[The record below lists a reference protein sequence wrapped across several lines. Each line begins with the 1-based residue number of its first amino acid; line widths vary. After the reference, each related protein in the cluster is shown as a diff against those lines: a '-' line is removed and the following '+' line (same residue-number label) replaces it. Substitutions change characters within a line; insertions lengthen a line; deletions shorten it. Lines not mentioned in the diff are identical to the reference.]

1 MAPELAAAYVAGWIP
16 SATVTGLQIW
26 LHRKKV
32 RSPAY
37 RRMQENLRKVNMQW
51 RESRSDL
58 ESYRDG
64 KEAQDLAAYEKN
76 LLLMGTFFLFL
87 SWLGVFFNLLVLF
100 SVHSLAVSRKE
111 RKLFSSDLTAQD
123 LSASQIQEILK
134 ELDETK

>member
-1 MAPELAAAYVAGWIP
+1 MRKDKL
-16 SATVTGLQIW
+16 W
-26 LHRKKV
+26 L
-32 RSPAY
+32 PNW
-37 RRMQENLRKVNMQW
+37 QQ

-58 ESYRDG
+58 EPYRDG
-64 KEAQDLAAYEKN
+64 KEAHDLAAYEKN

>member
-1 MAPELAAAYVAGWIP
+1 
-16 SATVTGLQIW
+16 
-26 LHRKKV
+26 
-32 RSPAY
+32 
-37 RRMQENLRKVNMQW
+37 
-51 RESRSDL
+51 
-58 ESYRDG
+58 
-64 KEAQDLAAYEKN
+64 
-76 LLLMGTFFLFL
+76 L